1 MGAFCRAGSCS
12 DVWSITE
19 IRRDAYVNRTAFY
32 DNDLDIYDLADLV
45 QNRAQGGAYD
55 IYAAIWSQLQLRQN
69 KNAPHV
75 M

>member
-1 MGAFCRAGSCS
+1 M
-12 DVWSITE
+12 
-19 IRRDAYVNRTAFY
+19 NRTVFY